1 MKGVSGIVATGI
13 LLALT
18 IAGGVLLYS
27 YITRYLT
34 VFTNSADI
42 VITNAYYIKSLN
54 KLYVTVRNVGLAPTT
69 VTGVEVILVNRSIS
83 ASNQTYDIPAGGER
97 TIEVNVDLAE
107 TPLYVVVRYDR
118 DRRTDPYTV
127 RVFG

>member
-54 KLYVTVRNVGLAPTT
+54 KLYVTVRNVGLTPTT

-97 TIEVNVDLAE
+97 TIEVNVDL
-107 TPLYVVVRYDR
+107 
-118 DRRTDPYTV
+118 
-127 RVFG
+127 